1 MQTTKKKPFIPMI
14 VIGAFLSAYL
24 GYLVNGAW
32 KQGMEFA
39 AFMEAFEEVLSY
51 PLRDYYNSGT
61 IKAVVI
67 ALIIYAVAVI
77 MYYTSQYN
85 FMPGR
90 EYGTARLA
98 KPKELNRVIAD
109 AKDDSK
115 NRILSQNVRMSLDT
129 RKTGL
134 NNNVLIIG
142 GSGAGKT
149 FYEVK
154 PNLMQL
160 NTSFIVT
167 DPKGEILRSQ
177 GELLKQNGYNVRVI
191 NLLEME
197 NSDCYNPFVY
207 IREET
212 DVVKLV
218 TNLMSNTTP
227 KNAAPNDPFW
237 GTTRSCLKRTGIA

>member
-1 MQTTKKKPFIPMI
+1 MQTTKKKPFMPML

-39 AFMEAFEEVLSY
+39 AFMETFEEVLSY

-98 KPKELNRVIAD
+98 KPKELNETVSIPQL
-109 AKDDSK
+109 SWGN
-115 NRILSQNVRMSLDT
+115 NRCKWR
-129 RKTGL
+129 
-134 NNNVLIIG
+134 
-142 GSGAGKT
+142 
-149 FYEVK
+149 
-154 PNLMQL
+154 
-160 NTSFIVT
+160 
-167 DPKGEILRSQ
+167 
-177 GELLKQNGYNVRVI
+177 
-191 NLLEME
+191 
-197 NSDCYNPFVY
+197 
-207 IREET
+207 
-212 DVVKLV
+212 
-218 TNLMSNTTP
+218 
-227 KNAAPNDPFW
+227 
-237 GTTRSCLKRTGIA
+237 